1 MIGSTGLATGPGAD
15 GDARAGG
22 RHGRRNVLRL
32 GLAVL
37 IVAGL
42 VVSAPSGFGIMWFVP
57 YAGVG
62 SLLVVRRPTM
72 SIGWILLGI
81 GWALTI
87 ATLSLD
93 VTAQDYVDGSLDPVT
108 AVLSVLSS
116 SAGLAGFFLFAL
128 IAIAFPS
135 GRLPA
140 GRWGRIARI
149 VVWTGLMVVVASLF
163 MPMITV
169 SVWGEPLALPV
180 PNPAA
185 VLPGLAL
192 WTVLTPDTI
201 ALILAVLMVAAA
213 LSLLVRYRRSRGIE
227 RQQLKWLASALVF
240 VVAGVVGGFALGVLI
255 PDLAATG
262 LIWLG
267 AMVAFPCIPVAI
279 GVAVLR
285 YRLYEIDRIV
295 SRTVG
300 WLALTALLAAVFVAL
315 IAGLQTILA
324 PVTGGDTLAVA
335 ASTLAAAALFQ
346 PLRGHVQR
354 LVDRRFNRSRIDAE
368 AAAGA
373 FASRLREQLDLGT
386 LALDVTT
393 VAYQTVRPNAVA
405 IWLRSVPTDNSAR
418 LS

>member
-1 MIGSTGLATGPGAD
+1 MTATRAGAI
-15 GDARAGG
+15 ARPSGVRRGVTTPAGG
-22 RHGRRNVLRL
+22 RRGRGVIGRL
-32 GLAVL
+32 GLLAL
-37 IVAGL
+37 FAAGL
-42 VVSAPSGFGIMWFVP
+42 ALGAPSGFGILWFVP
-57 YAGVG
+57 FAGVG
-62 SLLVVRRPTM
+62 SLLAIRRPTN

-81 GWALTI
+81 GWALTV
-87 ATLSLD
+87 ATVSLD

-140 GRWGRIARI
+140 GRWGPLARIALS
-149 VVWTGLMVVVASLF
+149 TGLAVVVASMV

-169 SVWGEPLALPV
+169 SVWGDPVGQPV

-185 VLPGLAL
+185 VLPGLPL

-201 ALILAVLMVAAA
+201 ALMLAALMVAAA
-213 LSLLVRYRRSRGIE
+213 LSLLVRYRRSRGVE
-227 RQQLKWLASALVF
+227 RQQLKWFASALVF
-240 VVAGVVGGFALGVLI
+240 VVAGVVGGFLIGVLL

-315 IAGLQTILA
+315 IAGLQTLLA
-324 PVTGGDTLAVA
+324 PVTEGDTLAVA
-335 ASTLAAAALFQ
+335 ASTLVAAALFQ
-346 PLRGHVQR
+346 PLRSRVQR
-354 LVDRRFNRSRIDAE
+354 LVDRRFNRSRVDAE
-368 AAAGA
+368 AAAAA
-373 FASRLREQLDLGT
+373 FAARLRDEVDLPAISRS
-386 LALDVTT
+386 LARTALESVHPDSAGV
-393 VAYQTVRPNAVA
+393 
-405 IWLRSVPTDNSAR
+405 WLRGRVG
-418 LS
+418 